1 VSTKV
6 IKLREMAR
14 VTYGETWSG
23 SGGSNFVAG
32 TTHVRRWVGRE
43 EWAGGLA
50 GGEAG
55 FDGLDSIAG

>member
-1 VSTKV
+1 
-6 IKLREMAR
+6 MAR